1 MARTAVEFET
11 ITPPKISDAVISQLE
26 RLILEGVLKPG
37 DRLPPEREL
46 AQKLNVSRP
55 TLREAIVIMQSR
67 GLLHARRGGGTYVCD
82 VVAHTLTDPMIHLM
96 KTYPE
101 ATFDVLELRHALE
114 EVAAYY
120 AAERST
126 KADREILHHRF
137 EELESVFD
145 TQDQDSIREAEAD
158 TEFHMAIADASHNLA
173 LVHVMRG
180 LFNLLQDNIAQN
192 LQRLS
197 LEAGNRAIVR
207 GQHADI
213 YRAVIKGEPEVARAA
228 AHTHLSYVDVTLREL
243 FAEEARKA
251 RSQRRRQK
259 ITE

>member
-1 MARTAVEFET
+1 MEFET
-11 ITPPKISDAVISQLE
+11 ITPPRISDAVVSQLE
-26 RLILEGVLKPG
+26 RLIFEGVLKPG

-46 AQKLNVSRP
+46 AKKLNVSRP
-55 TLREAIVIMQSR
+55 TLREATVIMQSR
-67 GLLHARRGGGTYVCD
+67 GLLQARRGGGTYVCD

-126 KADREILHHRF
+126 KADRKILQKRF
-137 EELESVFD
+137 ESLESVYD
-145 TQDQDSIREAEAD
+145 DKNPDPVREAEAD

-180 LFNLLQDNIAQN
+180 LFNLLRDNITRN
-192 LQRLS
+192 LQQLRC
-197 LEAGNRAIVR
+197 EAANCEIIRR
-207 GQHADI
+207 QHADI
-213 YRAVIKGEPEVARAA
+213 YHAVINGEQEAARVA

-243 FAEEARKA
+243 FAEEAREV
-251 RSQRRRQK
+251 RSKRRHK
-259 ITE
+259 KLLE

>member
-1 MARTAVEFET
+1 MEFEA
-11 ITPPKISDAVISQLE
+11 IKPPKISDAVISQLE

-55 TLREAIVIMQSR
+55 TLREAIVIMQAR
-67 GLLHARRGGGTYVCD
+67 GLLQARRGGGTFVCD

-96 KTYPE
+96 KTFPE

-114 EVAAYY
+114 EVGAYY

-126 KADREILHHRF
+126 KADREILRHRF
-137 EELESVFD
+137 EDMEAAFD
-145 TQDQDSIREAEAD
+145 DPGQDSLREAEAD

-180 LFNLLQDNIAQN
+180 LFNLLRDNIAQN
-192 LQRLS
+192 HQRLR
-197 LEAGNRAIVR
+197 LEAGNLEIIR
-207 GQHADI
+207 GQHAAI
-213 YRAVIKGEPEVARAA
+213 YHAVINGEPEAARAA
-228 AHTHLSYVDVTLREL
+228 AHAHLAYVDLTIRQL
-243 FAEEARKA
+243 FEEESRKL
-251 RSQRRRQK
+251 RSQRRRK
-259 ITE
+259 SITD